1 MKGNEKIIERL
12 NSLLADELTAVS
24 QYIVHSEMCD
34 NWGYKRLAGLIKQR
48 AIGEMK
54 HAEKLIERIL
64 FLEGTPAV
72 GILNRISIG
81 NNIEMQFK
89 NDQVA
94 ETDAVKMYNDSIR
107 LCSESGDHG
116 TRDLLESILEDEETH
131 LDWLETQVEQI
142 KQLELKNY
150 LVEQTH

>member
-34 NWGYKRLAGLIKQR
+34 NWGYKKLAGLIKQR

-72 GILNRISIG
+72 GVLNKISIG

-89 NDQVA
+89 NDQLA
-94 ETDAVKMYNDSIR
+94 ETGAVKMYNDSIT
-107 LCSESGDHG
+107 LCSELGDNG

-150 LVEQTH
+150 LVEQTD